1 MSIHSRA
8 GVLGY
13 LLALAALTLPA
24 TAAPMA
30 SQPEASVEASVEVR
44 LRRIA
49 AAYRAHGGVVAGLSN
64 EGFSSYGLSSQ
75 GGAEESSLLAAG
87 FANARRGGWANTAN
101 RGGFVN
107 GHPYYG
113 GGGGGFVNGGGGFVN
128 ARYGGGFV
136 NGGGG
141 GAFRNW

>member
-8 GVLGY
+8 GVLGF
-13 LLALAALTLPA
+13 LLALAALTLPVA
-24 TAAPMA
+24 TAAPVA
-30 SQPEASVEASVEVR
+30 SHPEASVEDR

-49 AAYRAHGGVVAGLSN
+49 NAFRAHGGLDAGLVSHGHGT
-64 EGFSSYGLSSQ
+64 EDPT
-75 GGAEESSLLAAG
+75 LLAAG
-87 FANARRGGWANTAN
+87 FANGGRGGFANAAN

>member
-8 GVLGY
+8 GVLGF
-13 LLALAALTLPA
+13 LLALAALTMPGA

-30 SQPEASVEASVEVR
+30 SDPQASVEVR

-49 AAYRAHGGVVAGLSN
+49 AAYRAHGGQVAGLGS

-75 GGAEESSLLAAG
+75 GGAEEASLLAAG
-87 FANARRGGWANTAN
+87 FANARRGGWANAAGG
-101 RGGFVN
+101 GGFVN

>member
-24 TAAPMA
+24 TAAPMV
-30 SQPEASVEASVEVR
+30 SHPETSVEVR

-49 AAYRAHGGVVAGLSN
+49 AAYRAHGGVVTGLN
-64 EGFSSYGLSSQ
+64 NDGFNSDGLSSQ
-75 GGAEESSLLAAG
+75 GGAEAASLLAAG
-87 FANARRGGWANTAN
+87 FANARRGGWANAAGG
-101 RGGFVN
+101 GGFVN

>member
-8 GVLGY
+8 CVLGF
-13 LLALAALTLPA
+13 LLALAALTLPAA

-30 SQPEASVEASVEVR
+30 SQPEASVEAR

-49 AAYRAHGGVVAGLSN
+49 TAFRAHGGLVAGLSN
-64 EGFSSYGLSSQ
+64 EGFSNDGLSSH
-75 GGAEESSLLAAG
+75 GDAEEASLLAAG
-87 FANARRGGWANTAN
+87 FANARRGGWANAAGG
-101 RGGFVN
+101 GGFVN

-136 NGGGG
+136 NAGGG

>member
-30 SQPEASVEASVEVR
+30 SHPEASVEASVEVR

-49 AAYRAHGGVVAGLSN
+49 AAYRAHNGVVTGLS
-64 EGFSSYGLSSQ
+64 
-75 GGAEESSLLAAG
+75 EEASLLAAG
-87 FANARRGGWANTAN
+87 FANARRGGWANAGGG
-101 RGGFVN
+101 GGFVN

>member
-1 MSIHSRA
+1 MNIHSRA
-8 GVLGY
+8 GVLGF
-13 LLALAALTLPA
+13 LLALAALTLPGV

-30 SQPEASVEASVEVR
+30 SDPETSVEVR

-64 EGFSSYGLSSQ
+64 EGFSSDGLSSQ
-75 GGAEESSLLAAG
+75 GGSEEASLLAAG
-87 FANARRGGWANTAN
+87 FANARRGGWANAGGG
-101 RGGFVN
+101 GGFVN